1 MRVTTKIMF
10 FVLTAVFV
18 FGAAYAKFAKPE
30 DAIKYRKAV
39 MYLVAQHFKP
49 MGAVVQGKSV
59 YNKESFSKN
68 SEVVAM
74 LSTLPWEASMEPGS
88 DKGDTTLS
96 PAVFKDKAK
105 FMQAAKSFE
114 SDSAKLADIAKGGDL
129 GAIKAQFGV
138 VAQNCKSCHQ
148 QFRSK

>member
-1 MRVTTKIMF
+1 MKAFIKVMIF
-10 FVLTAVFV
+10 CFISVLV

-39 MYLVAQHFKP
+39 MYLIAQHFKP
-49 MGAVVQGKSV
+49 MGAAVQGKAD
-59 YNKESFSKN
+59 YDKESFSKD
-68 SEVVAM
+68 SDVVAM
-74 LSTLPWEASMEPGS
+74 LSSLPWEASMEPGS

-96 PAVFKDKAK
+96 PAVFKNKAE

-114 SDSAKLADIAKGGDL
+114 GDSAKLAEIAKGGDL